1 MWLFVAYHKSFF
13 IWLMVLFHD
22 FPRDQIRAAT
32 QIAGNN
38 LIEITI
44 PWPHV
49 EKQIDGIK
57 KNFLALHDFQ
67 GPSV

>member
-1 MWLFVAYHKSFF
+1 MVKTWSPLRSFF

-32 QIAGNN
+32 KITGSN

-49 EKQIDGIK
+49 EKQKDGVK
-57 KNFLALHDFQ
+57 KTTF
-67 GPSV
+67 